1 VSTAT
6 KAPAS
11 AGTMRERVERTAWR
25 VPLPTRRL
33 FVTLAWVAAAALA
46 LSGIAAGWVAARN
59 ARTID
64 DAREQ
69 GLDLATSVTEFRTR
83 LAAADARAAA
93 TLIAGGLEDPE
104 SRAEYDGDILAASDA
119 LTRAALVARPD
130 DREDISELSSG
141 LVEYAGLV
149 ETSRANSRLG
159 YPVGS
164 AYLTQAREL
173 ANDDLVPRADRLRRV
188 GEQRIARAANSV
200 GGPLG
205 ALAVVLLVLALLVL
219 VGCALLI
226 AGRTRRIAHP
236 ALVAAAVAIIAA
248 LAVVVGGITSQSSEL
263 RQAATSD
270 IDAFVAANETA
281 SDLSNLRVT
290 EISAVAARGS
300 GGPLYDLFVNGDEE
314 AGFVGADEL
323 QARLAES
330 DSAADLSEAVDAY
343 ITAEERVRA
352 TDEEGNN
359 RQAAQLALS
368 TPEAEGQGS
377 GDPFQEANDIALA
390 SAEREADDLAS
401 RFDAAGDADVHPLV
415 PIALGGI
422 AAVLAAAGTLARGR
436 KYR

>member
-11 AGTMRERVERTAWR
+11 AGTVLERVERTAWR

-104 SRAEYDGDILAASDA
+104 SRAEYDADILASSDA

-130 DREDISELSSG
+130 DRGDISELSSG

-200 GGPLG
+200 GGPIG

-236 ALVAAAVAIIAA
+236 ALVAAAVAVIAA
-248 LAVVVGGITSQSSEL
+248 LAVVVSGITSQSSEL
-263 RQAATSD
+263 RRAATSD

-314 AGFVGADEL
+314 AGFVGAAEL

-330 DSAADLSEAVDAY
+330 DGAAGLPEAVDAY
-343 ITAEERVRA
+343 IAAEERVRA
-352 TDEEGNN
+352 TDEDGNN
-359 RQAAQLALS
+359 RLAAQLALS

-390 SAEREADDLAS
+390 SAEREADDLAA
-401 RFDAAGDADVHPLV
+401 RFDAAGDADIHPLV
-415 PIALGGI
+415 PIALGGV

>member
-11 AGTMRERVERTAWR
+11 AGSLLERVERAAWR

-33 FVTLAWVAAAALA
+33 FVTLALVAAAALA

-59 ARTID
+59 ASTID

-69 GLDLATSVTEFRTR
+69 GLELATSVTEFRTR

-104 SRAEYDGDILAASDA
+104 SRAEYDADILAASNA
-119 LTRAALVARPD
+119 LTGAGLVAREA

-159 YPVGS
+159 FPVGS
-164 AYLTQAREL
+164 AYLTQARDL
-173 ANDDLVPRADRLRRV
+173 ANDELVPRADRLRRV

-200 GGPLG
+200 GGPVG
-205 ALAVVLLVLALLVL
+205 ALAIVLLVLALAVL

-226 AGRTRRIAHP
+226 AGRTRRVAHP
-236 ALVAAAVAIIAA
+236 ALVAAAVVVVAA
-248 LAVVVGGITSQSSEL
+248 LAVVVRGITAQSGEL
-263 RQAATSD
+263 REAATSD
-270 IDAFVAANETA
+270 IDAYVAANEA
-281 SDLSNLRVT
+281 SSALSNLRVT

-300 GGPLYDLFVNGDEE
+300 GGDFYEQFAEDSGALRTELALPSRDVAGDDLLVDSVEGYI
-314 AGFVGADEL
+314 AAVG
-323 QARLAES
+323 Q
-330 DSAADLSEAVDAY
+330 
-343 ITAEERVRA
+343 VRE
-352 TDEEGNN
+352 TDEGGNN
-359 RQAAQLALS
+359 QQAARLALS
-368 TPEAEGQGS
+368 TAEDAEGS
-377 GDPFQEANDIALA
+377 GDAFQAANALA
-390 SAEREADDLAS
+390 LESADGEADDLAE
-401 RFDAAGDADVHPLV
+401 RIDAAGAADIHPLV
-415 PIALGGI
+415 PIGLGGV